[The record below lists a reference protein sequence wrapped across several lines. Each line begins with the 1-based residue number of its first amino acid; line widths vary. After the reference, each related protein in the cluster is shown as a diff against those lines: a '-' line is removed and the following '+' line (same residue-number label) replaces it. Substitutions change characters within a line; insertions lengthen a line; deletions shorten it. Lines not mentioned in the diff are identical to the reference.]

1 MNCSICGNEMVEGEA
16 ALKSTL
22 FGFVYFGLS
31 YQNLYFKQKDTSK
44 KNRELTVKD
53 SKVMISYKCRSCDC
67 VLITN
72 RESDKNWIY
81 F

>member
-1 MNCSICGNEMVEGEA
+1 MKCSICNNEMVEGEV

-31 YQNLYFKQKDTSK
+31 YQNLYFKQKNSSK
-44 KNRELTVKD
+44 KDRELTVKD
-53 SKVMISYKCRSCDC
+53 SRVLISYKCRSCDC
-67 VLITN
+67 VLITKSVSEN
-72 RESDKNWIY
+72 NWIY

>member
-1 MNCSICGNEMVEGEA
+1 MKCSMCDSEMVEGEA

-22 FGFVYFGLS
+22 FGAIYFGLS
-31 YQNLYFKQKDTSK
+31 YQNLYFKDKNMTRKD
-44 KNRELTVKD
+44 REIVLKD
-53 SKVMISYKCRSCDC
+53 SKVLISYKCRSCES

-72 RESDKNWIY
+72 KPSDKNWIY